1 MQVLTTAPPPPC
13 MQGLGSNRGFHSA
26 LDAVWCV
33 HLLHNEGLEASL
45 LERNFWYDLMLLGPW
60 QAGAGL
66 LKPAEGWCADPASRY
81 ADGAIVR
88 TKQNYTNPQSKRLF
102 RGEGAPVLISF
113 WVMYLTSLTHPRQS
127 TLSLS

>member
-102 RGEGAPVLISF
+102 RGEGATPARIAN
-113 WVMYLTSLTHPRQS
+113 MSLKGAGFK
-127 TLSLS
+127 